1 MEIKKRD
8 GESGTALLYR
18 FSKKMQQSGILKE
31 MRKRRFHAR
40 SVSRNKRRVLALKRE
55 SKKQEVSEKRKL
67 GLL

>member
-1 MEIKKRD
+1 MEIKRRE

-31 MRKRRFHAR
+31 VRKRRFHTRA
-40 SVSRNKRRVLALKRE
+40 VSRNKRRGLALKRE
-55 SKKQEVSEKRKL
+55 IKKREVSEKRKL